1 MYTEDT
7 LQRHKRFFDSII
19 ETHNLSCQGNIIP
32 IIHILPDAIPFL
44 YALQKISTVPFI
56 IPKPKSINLS
66 VRDSLDVEIMS
77 FSRQD
82 LNTDI
87 FYKKISGQNQ
97 KTVFIDIGGYFSKST
112 MRISEIIGKKF
123 CGIVEDTENG
133 LQKYLNEEL
142 NFPLLSVARSPLKEN
157 EDYMVGTAIG
167 YSIER
172 ILREHN
178 ILMNGLKFGVI
189 GYGKIGRSVANT
201 AKNKQAF
208 VLVSDIDPIRLTH
221 AYSHGYN
228 IRVSSELISQ
238 SDILCVAAGKVSLK
252 AEDFKNIK
260 NGCWIFSVTSSD
272 DSLDLEWLE
281 NNYDKQLISDYVYKY
296 YKDKHYFYIVNDG
309 DTINFI
315 HGTTVGDFILLVQAE
330 LLISASKLLSGNS
343 GDFLQ
348 ELDKES
354 RESICSIW
362 LKYIN

>member
-1 MYTEDT
+1 
-7 LQRHKRFFDSII
+7 
-19 ETHNLSCQGNIIP
+19 
-32 IIHILPDAIPFL
+32 
-44 YALQKISTVPFI
+44 
-56 IPKPKSINLS
+56 
-66 VRDSLDVEIMS
+66 MS

>member
-19 ETHNLSCQGNIIP
+19 ETHNLPSQGSIIP
-32 IIHILPDAIPFL
+32 IIHVLPDATPFI
-44 YALQKISTVPFI
+44 YALQKVSTVPFI
-56 IPKPKSINLS
+56 IPKPKSIDLS
-66 VRDSLDVEIMS
+66 VRDSLDVMVES

-82 LNTDI
+82 INTEG
-87 FYKKISGQNQ
+87 FYKKISDQNQ
-97 KTVFIDIGGYFSKST
+97 KTAFIDIGGYFSKST
-112 MRISEIIGKKF
+112 TRISEILGNKF

-172 ILREHN
+172 ILREHS

-189 GYGKIGRSVANT
+189 GYGKIGRSVAKT
-201 AKNKQAF
+201 AKNNQAF
-208 VLVSDIDPIRLTH
+208 VSVNDIDPIRLTH
-221 AYSHGYN
+221 AYSHGYKTK
-228 IRVSSELISQ
+228 VSSELIGQ
-238 SDILCVAAGKVSLK
+238 SDILCVAAGRVSLK

-281 NNYDKQLISDYVYKY
+281 SNYDKQPISDYVHKY
-296 YKDKHYFYIVNDG
+296 YNGTHYFYVVNG
-309 DTINFI
+309 GNTINFI

-330 LLISASKLLSGNS
+330 LLISASKLLSGNA

-348 ELDKES
+348 ELDTES
-354 RESICSIW
+354 RESICAIW
-362 LKYIN
+362 LEHFN